1 MQVSYRIYTILSVP
15 KVGQKIQME
24 GVQLI
29 LMNAAPRLAKV
40 PQTGAPLIHLS
51 GASIHLE
58 VFGVDPALKDTQVST
73 LSFLPQIHK
82 KNLFLFRKC
91 KIYTSFTIF
100 GMIFHQV
107 LQVHRYVFFNFLTFY
122 SVLWFFSI
130 FASTELTFW
139 SKQFTFDSLY
149 ICKILQAII
158 LTGLKV

>member
-1 MQVSYRIYTILSVP
+1 
-15 KVGQKIQME
+15 ME

-29 LMNAAPRLAKV
+29 LMNAAPRSAKV
-40 PQTGAPLIHLS
+40 PQTGVLPIHLS

-107 LQVHRYVFFNFLTFY
+107 L
-122 SVLWFFSI
+122 
-130 FASTELTFW
+130 
-139 SKQFTFDSLY
+139 
-149 ICKILQAII
+149 
-158 LTGLKV
+158 